1 MTRRAWTAV
10 NTVATAVASEIREH
24 GRTLTYEERMGLA
37 TDVDAFE
44 PVACAVCGGE
54 LEPLGTLGTVEHSRC
69 RQCGL
74 VQAKGDA

>member
-10 NTVATAVASEIREH
+10 NTVTAAVASEIREH

-37 TDVDAFE
+37 TDVEAFE
-44 PVACAVCGGE
+44 PVSCVACGGE
-54 LEPLGTLGTVEHSRC
+54 LESLGTLGAVEHGRC